1 MTDTKTKTKTT
12 RTNSEQRIR
21 ARNEAKIL
29 KSAVELFSRKGFD
42 GTRIAEIAQAS
53 DLPKANV
60 YYYFATKEAIYT
72 RLIEGV
78 LTGWDRALEHIT
90 PDREPR
96 EALSLYIAAKLDYSR
111 KHASESRFFAN
122 EMLRGGRFLSRRQK
136 QHMKEVTREHA
147 RVIETWMNEGKI
159 IRVDPNHFLIMLW
172 AATQFYADFST
183 VAAVTLEKKHLT
195 ASDFEAARTTIVDII
210 LNSCLPAQ

>member
-1 MTDTKTKTKTT
+1 MTDTKPKPAK
-12 RTNSEQRIR
+12 TNSEQRIR

-42 GTRIAEIAQAS
+42 GTRIAEIAEAS

-72 RLIEGV
+72 KLIEGV
-78 LTGWDRALEHIT
+78 LAGWDEALEYIT

-111 KHASESRFFAN
+111 EHAFESRFFAN

-136 QHMKEVTREHA
+136 QHMREITRERA
-147 RVIETWMNEGKI
+147 QIIEGWMVEGKI
-159 IRVDPNHFLIMLW
+159 VRVDPNHFLIMLW
-172 AATQFYADFST
+172 AATQFYADFAT

-195 ASDFEAARTTIVDII
+195 ASDFETARATIVDII
-210 LNSCLPAQ
+210 LNNCLPAQ